1 MNLFRHLIIAGA
13 LFAACV
19 AHAGPKEDIQADLK
33 AGRWTQA
40 EQRLNVVLKK
50 HPRNALAH
58 FWMAQVQEKL
68 GHLEA
73 ARAEL
78 AAAREIDPA
87 ETFVGDRAFLQRFED
102 RIAPPPKPAPAVA
115 AQEPAAVPAPTEPA
129 HGAAAAPDDGLPMAA
144 WLAIG
149 LAGAGLVYALARR
162 GRAAG
167 VARRR
172 AELGGRLNEA
182 KRVLADA
189 LAWSDGHPGLTQ
201 EAKLANYTRA
211 NLAIG
216 EISTQLA
223 TLSSRTQFAETESLV
238 MRSLDI
244 AADIRG
250 EERPSERAA
259 REQRADAQRREAHE
273 RALAEAEARRPV
285 VIQPHVG
292 QGGPG
297 GAQGPGLLGG
307 AAIIGGAALAGG
319 LLGRAHAA
327 DRDRDTRDMG
337 ETIPA
342 PYFGND
348 MDIDVGGAD
357 GPDGGNWDSGGSSDG
372 GSGDS
377 GGSSDTSFD

>member
-1 MNLFRHLIIAGA
+1 MNPLRHSRHLIIAAA
-13 LFAACV
+13 LACCAVV
-19 AHAGPKEDIQADLK
+19 AQAGPKEDIQADLK

-68 GHLEA
+68 GQLEA

-87 ETFVGDRAFLQRFED
+87 ESFVGDRAFLQRLEE
-102 RIAPPPKPAPAVA
+102 RLAPPPA
-115 AQEPAAVPAPTEPA
+115 PAAVVAEQAP
-129 HGAAAAPDDGLPMAA
+129 AAAPAEETRDAAAGPDDGLSMAA
-144 WLAIG
+144 WIAIG
-149 LAGAGLVYALARR
+149 LAGAGLVFALARR

-172 AELGGRLNEA
+172 AELGGRLSEA

-189 LAWSDGHPGLTQ
+189 LAWSDGHPELSQ

-216 EISTQLA
+216 EIGTQLA
-223 TLSSRTQFAETESLV
+223 TLASRTQFGETESLV
-238 MRSLDI
+238 ARSLDI

-250 EERPSERAA
+250 EERPSERLA
-259 REQRADAQRREAHE
+259 RERRADAERREAHE

-285 VIQPHVG
+285 VV

-297 GAQGPGLLGG
+297 GASHGPGLLGG
-307 AAIIGGAALAGG
+307 AAMIGGAAMAGG

-327 DRDRDTRDMG
+327 DRADRDMG

-348 MDIDVGGAD
+348 MDIDVGGSD
-357 GPDGGNWDSGGSSDG
+357 TSDG
-372 GSGDS
+372 GSWDSGSSSDSGSDS